1 MCCRSVLY
9 WVESEPGT
17 AYSLALFFVSLWIVI
32 HLFLF
37 IWLFIHSSVP
47 SSLHNSSK
55 TSHSHFHLLQPLLL
69 LPTTTTTTPPITATT
84 QFDPVVEVGVD
95 DSGQHTM
102 VCLGELHLQQCLK
115 TLVERFTK

>member
-1 MCCRSVLY
+1 MHILIYFFSSSQYQTIHFTTHLTPLTLTSYYNCHYHSYHC
-9 WVESEPGT
+9 
-17 AYSLALFFVSLWIVI
+17 YS
-32 HLFLF
+32 H
-37 IWLFIHSSVP
+37 
-47 SSLHNSSK
+47 
-55 TSHSHFHLLQPLLL
+55 HSHHFYHHLPFSHHY
-69 LPTTTTTTPPITATT
+69 T